1 MNVVLN
7 TSSWSSPAVFNHTT
21 WQTAKADCLLAIQ
34 TAIRL
39 NNDRAAQ
46 VFTINWYACTVVDSS
61 TLAFILFLKKRFTTL
76 TIQHQQIPIA
86 LKQLAQL
93 YEVTDIVAI

>member
-1 MNVVLN
+1 MNAALN
-7 TSSWSSPAVFNHTT
+7 TSSWATPATLNHTN

-34 TAIRL
+34 TAMRS
-39 NNDRAAQ
+39 NNATVAQ
-46 VFTINWYACTVVDSS
+46 IFTVNWQACTVVDSS
-61 TLAFILFLKKRFTTL
+61 ALAFILFFKKRFTTL
-76 TIQHQQIPIA
+76 TIQHQHIPIA